1 MKIPAI
7 LTCLLAMFLA
17 AVPVRRAQAEEV
29 SFDVFYNNLA
39 DDGDWYNT
47 PEYGY
52 VWQPSI
58 AYKNDKWRPYT
69 DGYWAQ
75 TEDGW
80 TWVSYENFGWATYHY
95 GRWTRLKDVGWAWVP
110 GYDWGPGWVSWR
122 TSDDYVGWA
131 PLPPKVE
138 RGVYEGKVVDRAPA
152 EAIDYNDVE
161 PADYGPD
168 TDVQYDIGPQ
178 NYCFVDT
185 HNFGAPVLGEVCLP
199 PERNF
204 VIIENTTNVTNIYRR
219 RGPDAFVVF
228 NHGPD
233 YNFISAHSE
242 RPVQQLR
249 IDRHDDIGFLRNG
262 IQGGGNANQVRNG
275 VFSVAAPGITRGPIN
290 FAQVKPLKV
299 KQTIERPEVIHGWS
313 HAGGNPEAIQRLHEK
328 FQQQAQ
334 AAPAP
339 RRETAPLPPRP
350 PVTATN
356 PPPAAQPF
364 NGPNAGSRQP
374 LSDADRAAR
383 RDAAQHARDDRQ
395 KAQAA
400 GQPQG
405 PANVPARG
413 PAAAANTPAP
423 NGQNLT
429 PDERKAARRERKQE
443 GNPQAPAGAQPF
455 ANAGQAP
462 AANNPSPNAPAPDA
476 DKAARRAQHQQEK
489 AQQAQSAAQAQQQ
502 QEHQA
507 QQQQAAQA
515 QQQQQARQAQQQQQ
529 AAQAQQQQARQTQQA
544 DADREARRAQRQQ
557 EQPAA
562 PRASQPQAQ
571 PDAVNP
577 DREARRAQHQQEQS
591 ASAPRAPQPQA
602 QPEAAANPD
611 REARRAQRQQEQA
624 AAPRAPQP
632 QPQAEAPRH
641 QPENAPQN
649 APQGKGDD
657 GKKRKDQPQ

>member
-7 LTCLLAMFLA
+7 LTCLLAVFLA

-29 SFDVFYNNLA
+29 SFDVFYKNLA

-75 TEDGW
+75 TDDGW

-161 PADYGPD
+161 PEDYGAD

-204 VIIENTTNVTNIYRR
+204 VIIENTRNVTNIYRR
-219 RGPDAFVVF
+219 RGPDRFVVF
-228 NHGPD
+228 NNGPD

-242 RPVQQLR
+242 RPIQQLR
-249 IDRHDDIGFLRNG
+249 IDRHDDIGFLQNG
-262 IQGGGNANQVRNG
+262 IHGGGNANQVRNG

-290 FAQVKPLKV
+290 FAQVKPARV
-299 KQTIERPEVIHGWS
+299 KQTIDRPEVLHGWS
-313 HAGGNPEAIQRLHEK
+313 HAGGDQAAVQRLHEK

-339 RRETAPLPPRP
+339 HRETGPLPPRP
-350 PVTATN
+350 PVPAVN
-356 PPPAAQPF
+356 PPTGGNAAQPF
-364 NGPNAGSRQP
+364 NGPNAGSHQP
-374 LSDADRAAR
+374 LTDTDKAAR
-383 RDAAQHARDDRQ
+383 RDAAQHARDERQ
-395 KAQAA
+395 RSVQAA
-400 GQPQG
+400 GGQP

-413 PAAAANTPAP
+413 PATNAPVP
-423 NGQNLT
+423 NGQTLT
-429 PDERKAARRERKQE
+429 PEERKAARHERKQQE
-443 GNPQAPAGAQPF
+443 GNPQTPAGAQPF
-455 ANAGQAP
+455 ANPGQPP
-462 AANNPSPNAPAPDA
+462 AANAPAPGA
-476 DKAARRAQHQQEK
+476 DKAARRAQRQQEK
-489 AQQAQSAAQAQQQ
+489 TQQAAQAQQQ

-515 QQQQQARQAQQQQQ
+515 QQAQQ
-529 AAQAQQQQARQTQQA
+529 AASEREAHRAQRQQEQTAAPRASQPQAQPEAA
-544 DADREARRAQRQQ
+544 NPEREARRAQRQQ
-557 EQPAA
+557 EQESAARPA
-562 PRASQPQAQ
+562 QPQA
-571 PDAVNP
+571 PSEAPNP
-577 DREARRAQHQQEQS
+577 EREARRAQK
-591 ASAPRAPQPQA
+591 
-602 QPEAAANPD
+602 
-611 REARRAQRQQEQA
+611 QQEQA
-624 AAPRAPQP
+624 AAQRAP
-632 QPQAEAPRH
+632 QPQAEAPHR
-641 QPENAPQN
+641 QPESAPQA
-649 APQGKGDD
+649 APQQGKGDD

>member
-7 LTCLLAMFLA
+7 LTCLLAVFLA
-17 AVPVRRAQAEEV
+17 SVPVRRAQAEEV

-75 TEDGW
+75 TDDGW

-122 TSDDYVGWA
+122 TSDEYVGWA

-138 RGVYEGKVVDRAPA
+138 RGVSEGRVVDRAPA

-161 PADYGPD
+161 PEDYGSD
-168 TDVQYDIGPQ
+168 VDVQYDIGPQ

-204 VIIENTTNVTNIYRR
+204 VIIENTVNVTNIYRR
-219 RGPDAFVVF
+219 RGPDRFVVF

-242 RPVQQLR
+242 RPIQQLR
-249 IDRHDDIGFLRNG
+249 IDRHDDIGFLQNG
-262 IQGGGNANQVRNG
+262 IHGGGNANQVRNG

-290 FAQVKPLKV
+290 FAQVKPAKV

-313 HAGGNPEAIQRLHEK
+313 HAGGDPAVIQRLHEK

-339 RRETAPLPPRP
+339 RRETGPLPPRP
-350 PVTATN
+350 PVTAVDA
-356 PPPAAQPF
+356 PPTGRNAPQPF
-364 NGPNAGSRQP
+364 SQPKAGQGQP
-374 LSDADRAAR
+374 LTDADKAAR
-383 RDAAQHARDDRQ
+383 RDAAQRARDDRQ

-400 GQPQG
+400 GTAARQRPGAWSRHERARPQRPGPHPRGTQGRPPGPEAAGAHSANPGRCPAVRQP
-405 PANVPARG
+405 G
-413 PAAAANTPAP
+413 PAA
-423 NGQNLT
+423 GRQ
-429 PDERKAARRERKQE
+429 RSRARRRQGRAPCSEAAGESPAGPAGRASPAAA
-443 GNPQAPAGAQPF
+443 GASGPTAASCPGATTTASTAGPAATGPSAAHQAPH
-455 ANAGQAP
+455 
-462 AANNPSPNAPAPDA
+462 S
-476 DKAARRAQHQQEK
+476 
-489 AQQAQSAAQAQQQ
+489 
-502 QEHQA
+502 
-507 QQQQAAQA
+507 
-515 QQQQQARQAQQQQQ
+515 
-529 AAQAQQQQARQTQQA
+529 
-544 DADREARRAQRQQ
+544 
-557 EQPAA
+557 
-562 PRASQPQAQ
+562 
-571 PDAVNP
+571 
-577 DREARRAQHQQEQS
+577 
-591 ASAPRAPQPQA
+591 
-602 QPEAAANPD
+602 
-611 REARRAQRQQEQA
+611 
-624 AAPRAPQP
+624 
-632 QPQAEAPRH
+632 
-641 QPENAPQN
+641 
-649 APQGKGDD
+649 
-657 GKKRKDQPQ
+657 